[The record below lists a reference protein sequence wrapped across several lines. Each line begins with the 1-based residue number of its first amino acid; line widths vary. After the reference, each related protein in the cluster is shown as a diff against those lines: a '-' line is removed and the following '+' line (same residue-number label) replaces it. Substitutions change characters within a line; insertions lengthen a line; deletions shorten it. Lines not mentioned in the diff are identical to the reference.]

1 MKKNPSRVINP
12 IETKNSYSPLETE
25 ESPTEDE
32 TTRTDSPITKVTTKQ
47 NSINTANQNRQNS
60 NDKTESDIPDKRKL
74 LVTVIL
80 SDSMVKD
87 SKGWKI
93 SSRTRKVA
101 VKHFSGEKT
110 KDMKSHVIPTVKQ
123 NPDNIILHA
132 GANCLK
138 TINLPKEIT
147 MGMLN
152 LAMTSKTDTNS
163 VFMSGFV
170 RGTDK
175 LNEKVSKLY
184 SIPRM

>member
-1 MKKNPSRVINP
+1 
-12 IETKNSYSPLETE
+12 
-25 ESPTEDE
+25 
-32 TTRTDSPITKVTTKQ
+32 
-47 NSINTANQNRQNS
+47 
-60 NDKTESDIPDKRKL
+60 
-74 LVTVIL
+74 
-80 SDSMVKD
+80 
-87 SKGWKI
+87 
-93 SSRTRKVA
+93 
-101 VKHFSGEKT
+101 
-110 KDMKSHVIPTVKQ
+110 MKSHVIPTVKQ

-132 GANCLK
+132 GANYLK